1 MNSKVT
7 HINVGNLAENCWFLA
22 NEDTKE
28 AVVIDPGA
36 EPDRICAAAEKHG
49 WKITAILLTHG
60 HFDHMMAADELR
72 RTFQIPIYAGEKEVE
87 LLADPDMNVSK
98 LGGECVSLNVDRLLR
113 DGETLD
119 FLGEEWKVLF
129 TPGHTGGGVCYYLKE
144 QKILFSGDTLFDQ
157 SVGRTD
163 LPTGSGMAIIDSV
176 TRVLFALPDEV
187 MVYPG
192 HGDETSIGYEKLHN
206 PVAHYAGR

>member
-60 HFDHMMAADELR
+60 HIDHMGACESLRTELGVKVYALTEEEDLLLDAKKNLSVFIERKVVTFEPDE
-72 RTFQIPIYAGEKEVE
+72 
-87 LLADPDMNVSK
+87 
-98 LGGECVSLNVDRLLR
+98 LLR
-113 DGETLD
+113 DGQELTLA
-119 FLGEEWKVLF
+119 GMKIQIIRY
-129 TPGHTGGGVCYYLKE
+129 TG
-144 QKILFSGDTLFDQ
+144 T
-157 SVGRTD
+157 
-163 LPTGSGMAIIDSV
+163 
-176 TRVLFALPDEV
+176 
-187 MVYPG
+187 
-192 HGDETSIGYEKLHN
+192 
-206 PVAHYAGR
+206 YAGRMLLLRGRCRLRVLGRYPVRRSLWAEAIFQVEVHLH

>member
-60 HFDHMMAADELR
+60 HIDHMGACESLRTELGVKVYALTEEEDLLLDAKNNLSVFIERKVVTFEPDE
-72 RTFQIPIYAGEKEVE
+72 
-87 LLADPDMNVSK
+87 
-98 LGGECVSLNVDRLLR
+98 LLR
-113 DGETLD
+113 DGQELTLA
-119 FLGEEWKVLF
+119 GMKIQVIH
-129 TPGHTGGGVCYYLKE
+129 TPGHTKGSCCYYLKE
-144 QKILFSGDTLFDQ
+144 EGVLFSGDTVFCG

-163 LPTGSGMAIIDSV
+163 FPGGSSAQIVKSLHKLVDSLPEET
-176 TRVLFALPDEV
+176 EV
-187 MVYPG
+187 FPG
-192 HGDETSIGYEKLHN
+192 HDVSTTIGYEKRYN
-206 PVAHYAGR
+206 PFV

>member
-60 HFDHMMAADELR
+60 HIDHMGACESLRTELGVKVYALTEEEDLLLDAKKNLSVFIERKVVTFEPDE
-72 RTFQIPIYAGEKEVE
+72 
-87 LLADPDMNVSK
+87 
-98 LGGECVSLNVDRLLR
+98 LLR
-113 DGETLD
+113 DGQELTLA
-119 FLGEEWKVLF
+119 GMKIQVIH
-129 TPGHTGGGVCYYLKE
+129 TPGHTPGSV
-144 QKILFSGDTLFDQ
+144 LFLTKDAIFTGDTIFQ
-157 SVGRTD
+157 GSIGRM
-163 LPTGSGMAIIDSV
+163 LLLCGRCRL
-176 TRVLFALPDEV
+176 RVLGR
-187 MVYPG
+187 YPVRRVCG
-192 HGDETSIGYEKLHN
+192 QKRFSRWKYICISSCGKRKTLFI
-206 PVAHYAGR
+206 AR

>member
-60 HFDHMMAADELR
+60 HIDHMGACESLRIELGVKVYALTEEEDLLLDAKKNLSVFIERKVVTFEPDE
-72 RTFQIPIYAGEKEVE
+72 
-87 LLADPDMNVSK
+87 
-98 LGGECVSLNVDRLLR
+98 LLR
-113 DGETLD
+113 DGQELTLA
-119 FLGEEWKVLF
+119 GMKIQVIH
-129 TPGHTGGGVCYYLKE
+129 TPGHTEGGTCYYIE
-144 QKILFSGDTLFDQ
+144 SIGVLFSGDTLFCE

-163 LPTGSGMAIIDSV
+163 FPGGSMSDIVHSIKDKLMV
-176 TRVLFALPDEV
+176 LPDDTK
-187 MVYPG
+187 VYTG
-192 HGDETSIGYEKLHN
+192 HGEGTSIGYERVHN
-206 PVAHYAGR
+206 PFIGA